1 MHILVLNQY
10 FHPDQ
15 ASTSQILTELCE
27 NLAEYHKV
35 TVVAGRP
42 SYSPVGRMLIRG
54 FVTNDYHGRV
64 RVLRTWSTTFPR
76 RSIAGRLSNYGT
88 YLASCLAGAG
98 LAERPDV
105 ILTMTDPPLVAA
117 AAMAISAARHIPFVF
132 VSQDVFPDVGVVLG
146 RIRSRGLVRGLA
158 ALNGVLRT
166 RASAVVAIGR
176 DMERRLVAQ
185 GVPPAKIRV
194 IPNWADGSLIRPL
207 GGHSRLRL
215 GQGWQDRFVV
225 MHSGNVGLSQ
235 DLGVL
240 LEAADLLR
248 GHEDIVFAIVGDG
261 AARVGLQR
269 EAARRGL
276 GNVRFLPYRPKE
288 ELADSLGAADVHV
301 IGLRRGLAGCI
312 VPSKVYGIMAAG
324 RSFVGAVEESSEVAM
339 LIREHECG
347 ARVDPGDPE
356 ALARAILEMREAPR
370 DAMGKRGRLAF
381 EGLYDRPIATEAYR
395 ELLEEV
401 ASRGRP

>member
-1 MHILVLNQY
+1 MRILVINQY

-15 ASTSQILTELCE
+15 ASTGQVLTELCE
-27 NLAEYHKV
+27 DLAEHHDV

-42 SYSPVGRMLIRG
+42 SYDPVEGGPTRG
-54 FVTNDYHGRV
+54 FVSEDHHGSI
-64 RVLRTWSTTFPR
+64 RVLRTWSTTYPR
-76 RSIAGRLSNYGT
+76 RSMAGRLSNYGT
-88 YLASCLAGAG
+88 YLGSCLAGAIR
-98 LAERPDV
+98 AERPDV

-117 AAMAISAARHIPFVF
+117 AAMAVSEAWRIPFVY

-146 RIRSRGLVRGLA
+146 RIRNRGLVRGLA
-158 ALNGVLRT
+158 ALNRVLRT

-176 DMERRLVAQ
+176 DMERQLVGQ
-185 GVPPAKIRV
+185 GVPPARIRV
-194 IPNWADGSLIRPL
+194 IPNWADGSLIMPL
-207 GGHSRLRL
+207 EGPSRLRL
-215 GQGWQDRFVV
+215 EQDWLDRFVV

-240 LEAADLLR
+240 LEAADLL
-248 GHEDIVFAIVGDG
+248 GAHEDVVFAIVGDG
-261 AARVGLQR
+261 AARAGLQR

-276 GNVRFLPYRPKE
+276 SNVRFLPYRPKE

-301 IGLRRGLAGCI
+301 VGLRRGLAGCI

-324 RSFVGAVEESSEVAM
+324 KPFVGAVEESSEVAM

-370 DAMGKRGRLAF
+370 DAMGKRGRLGF
-381 EGLYDRPIATEAYR
+381 ERLFDRPIATEAHR